1 MRDRY
6 FDYENSTVEQLKVQA
21 AKPDPYA
28 MNALG
33 WHYRNTDK
41 SLSLYWYQKSATLG
55 NAEGLYNLGVR
66 HVNGALGSVNIVE
79 ANRLWHLA
87 AAKEHTMAMC
97 NLCISYLHGK
107 GVAKDENKAVRWAE
121 LAAYKGEPAAMI
133 SLAQLHFY
141 GLGVKVNFIEAA
153 AWYMLTKMKEPQL
166 TQQMI
171 DPSTRLTPSDK
182 LQAQNRASEIHSR
195 IRVTPYLD

>member
-1 MRDRY
+1 
-6 FDYENSTVEQLKVQA
+6 
-21 AKPDPYA
+21 
-28 MNALG
+28 
-33 WHYRNTDK
+33 
-41 SLSLYWYQKSATLG
+41 
-55 NAEGLYNLGVR
+55 
-66 HVNGALGSVNIVE
+66 
-79 ANRLWHLA
+79 
-87 AAKEHTMAMC
+87 MAMC

-107 GVAKDENKAVRWAE
+107 GVTKDENKAVRWAE

-133 SLAQLHFY
+133 SLAQLYFY

-166 TQQMI
+166 TQQMV